1 MNKWLKIGLIV
12 VVVLLVILFAGLAL
26 VTRSLAID
34 IITLPPE
41 ERPPLVERPEDYGM
55 VSEEVA
61 VTTADGLA
69 LYGWY
74 IPGQNGATVMVQHG
88 SPGGR
93 QDGLFEA
100 ELLNRHG
107 YNVLMGSYRAHDESD
122 GELITFGYHELKDM
136 AAWHQYLETRDDV
149 DPAAIGLFGESMGG
163 GTSILY
169 VAQNED
175 IKALAT
181 ASAFA
186 LTQATVEN
194 FIDYELDLPDWITPI
209 LARLI
214 VFWAEREAGMKT
226 EVLDTEAVIDQ
237 ISPRPVLIIQGGN
250 EDKISPDSG
259 QRLYDAAGE
268 PKELWFVPEAGHVN
282 FEKFRPEEYEQR
294 LLAFYDQYLLG
305 Q

>member
-1 MNKWLKIGLIV
+1 LPRITSIIFVIKFPLEVYTTIGEYYLQALFRVAPCRTKSPKNAILAQTVGSLLILNRSPERRRSKVNKWLKIGLIV

-55 VSEEVA
+55 VSEDVA
-61 VTTADGLA
+61 VTTADELA

-136 AAWHQYLETRDDV
+136 AAWHQYLET
-149 DPAAIGLFGESMGG
+149 
-163 GTSILY
+163 
-169 VAQNED
+169 Q
-175 IKALAT
+175 
-181 ASAFA
+181 
-186 LTQATVEN
+186 
-194 FIDYELDLPDWITPI
+194 
-209 LARLI
+209 
-214 VFWAEREAGMKT
+214 
-226 EVLDTEAVIDQ
+226 
-237 ISPRPVLIIQGGN
+237 
-250 EDKISPDSG
+250 
-259 QRLYDAAGE
+259 
-268 PKELWFVPEAGHVN
+268 
-282 FEKFRPEEYEQR
+282 
-294 LLAFYDQYLLG
+294 
-305 Q
+305 